1 MRFAVDQC
9 QQSSREQLCRWIDWR
24 FVTPTTAATATIFG
38 IGISAGDSHRSRSIS
53 ADCQCDADVKSTA
66 TRTRTQWWRCFRRKF
81 FSTWHKLATK
91 MRHQRDWFCAVRIF
105 SHWMFVNSFLPNSLV
120 AFQKTGRTI
129 CSNTA
134 VSNTRLKAVTV
145 FANTKRTSWQHGI
158 WLLNVYNIL

>member
-105 SHWMFVNSFLPNSLV
+105 F
-120 AFQKTGRTI
+120 T
-129 CSNTA
+129 
-134 VSNTRLKAVTV
+134 
-145 FANTKRTSWQHGI
+145 
-158 WLLNVYNIL
+158 LNVCKFIPTQFISCIPKDRANNLFKHCCQQYAPEGCHSLCQYETDELTARNMVVKRL